1 MLTGELRNQI
11 DGIWNDFWSG
21 GLANPLQVIEQIT
34 YLIFIKRLDEM
45 QELEER
51 KATTLGKPIERRIFP
66 EGYDGRGKPGK
77 GSEPDPGELYENLRW
92 SRFKHFEPRRM
103 FEVVDEHVFP
113 FIREL
118 NGAGSAYARHMRDA
132 RFQIPAPALLD
143 KVVQKLDQL
152 DMGDRDTKG
161 DVYEYMLAK
170 IASAGQNGQ
179 FRTPRHIIATMVELV
194 QPKPEDVICD
204 PACGTCGFLVAAGE
218 YLRKHHGALFRDDKL
233 RLHFNSGLFNGF
245 DFDPTMLR
253 IGSMNMA
260 LHGVE
265 DAAVTYRDSL
275 AEDHAEEVGRY
286 SLVLANPPFAGAL
299 DYEATAKDLQRVV
312 KTRKTELLFLALFFR
327 LLKTGG
333 RAAVIVPDGVL
344 FGSSKAHKDLRRIL
358 VEENKLEAVI
368 KLPPGVFRPY
378 AGVSTAI
385 LVFTRTGVGG
395 TDRVWFY
402 DLQADG
408 LSLDDRR
415 QPLLADDKLGPTPKV
430 ALEDSDADKNNLPD
444 LLRRWAER
452 DGSERDRPRTAQS
465 FCVPKADI
473 SATGY
478 DLSLNCYKEV
488 EHEDVE
494 HQSPSAILADL
505 RRIEA
510 DISEG
515 IKRLEEMME

>member
-1 MLTGELRNQI
+1 VLTGELRNQI

-51 KATTLGKPIERRIFP
+51 KATTLGKPIERCIFP
-66 EGYDGRGKPGK
+66 EGKDEGA
-77 GSEPDPGELYENLRW
+77 EPYANLRW
-92 SRFKHFEPRRM
+92 SRFKHFAGPEM
-103 FEVVDEHVFP
+103 FRIVDEHVFP

-118 NGAGSAYARHMRDA
+118 NGEGTAYARHMRDA
-132 RFQIPAPALLD
+132 RLQIPGPALLA
-143 KVVQKLDQL
+143 KVVDKLDKL

-170 IASAGQNGQ
+170 IATAGQNGQ
-179 FRTPRHIIATMVELV
+179 FRTPRHIIAAMVELV
-194 QPKPEDVICD
+194 EPKPEDVICD

-218 YLRKHHGALFRDDKL
+218 YLRKHHAALFRDDRL
-233 RLHFNSGLFNGF
+233 RRHFNEGLFNGF

-265 DAAVTYRDSL
+265 GANVSYRDSL
-275 AEDHAEEVGRY
+275 AEDHAEDAGRY

-312 KTRKTELLFLALFFR
+312 RTKKTELLFLALFLR
-327 LLKTGG
+327 LLKIGG

-358 VEENKLEAVI
+358 VEENKLDAVI
-368 KLPPGVFRPY
+368 KLPSGVFRPY

-395 TDRVWFY
+395 TDQVWFY
-402 DLQADG
+402 DVRADG
-408 LSLDDRR
+408 WSLDDKR
-415 QPLLADDKLGPTPKV
+415 QPLLPEENLGPTPAV
-430 ALEDSDADKNNLPD
+430 ALTEAEAAKNDLPD
-444 LLRRWAER
+444 LVRRWRDRAGAER
-452 DGSERDRPRTAQS
+452 TRPRTAQS
-465 FCVPKADI
+465 FSVPKADI
-473 SATGY
+473 ATAGY
-478 DLSLNCYKEV
+478 DLSLNRYKKIEHDDV
-488 EHEDVE
+488 PHESPGAILTDLKRIEHEI
-494 HQSPSAILADL
+494 A
-505 RRIEA
+505 
-510 DISEG
+510 EG
-515 IKRLEEMME
+515 MKRLQEMVG

>member
-21 GLANPLQVIEQIT
+21 GLSNPLQVIEQIT

-66 EGYDGRGKPGK
+66 EGFDGRAKPDAADKRG
-77 GSEPDPGELYENLRW
+77 EPYENLRW

-103 FEVVDEHVFP
+103 FEVIDEHVFP

-118 NGAGSAYARHMRDA
+118 NSAGTAYARHMRDA
-132 RFQIPAPALLD
+132 RFQIPGAALLD
-143 KVVQKLDQL
+143 KVVQKLDRL

-170 IASAGQNGQ
+170 IATAGQNGQ
-179 FRTPRHIIATMVELV
+179 FRTPRHIIATMVALV
-194 QPKPEDVICD
+194 APKPEDVICD

-218 YLRKHHGALFRDDKL
+218 YLRKHHAALFRDDRL
-233 RLHFNSGLFNGF
+233 RRHFNEGLFNGF

-265 DAAVTYRDSL
+265 GANVSYRDSL
-275 AEDHAEEVGRY
+275 AEDHAEDAGRY

-299 DYEATAKDLQRVV
+299 DYEATAKDLQRIV
-312 KTRKTELLFLALFFR
+312 KTRKTELLFLALFLR
-327 LLKTGG
+327 LLRTGG

-344 FGSSKAHKDLRRIL
+344 FGSSKAHKDLRRLL
-358 VEENKLEAVI
+358 VEENQLHAVI
-368 KLPPGVFRPY
+368 KLPSGVFRPY

-395 TDRVWFY
+395 TDHVWFY
-402 DLQADG
+402 DVRAEG
-408 LSLDDRR
+408 LSLDDKRTD
-415 QPLLADDKLGPTPKV
+415 LLPKEKQGPTPV
-430 ALEDSDADKNNLPD
+430 ISLSAEEHEKNNLPD
-444 LLRRWAER
+444 VVRRWAAR
-452 DGSERDRPRTAQS
+452 DGAERSRPRTVQS
-465 FCVPKADI
+465 FCVSKADI
-473 SATGY
+473 AAANY
-478 DLSLNCYKEV
+478 DLSLNRYKEI
-488 EHEDVE
+488 EHEE
-494 HQSPSAILADL
+494 IAHESPAAILADL

-510 DISEG
+510 EIAAG
-515 IKRLEEMME
+515 MQRLEEMVG